1 MGIPER
7 YDGDPTTCNAFL
19 CNCSIICALQPLTFP
34 SEEARVAY
42 TINLLS
48 GRARLWGTAEWQ
60 RGTPTCRSFQTFA
73 EELRRVFGT
82 GPLGAEA
89 GRDLFA
95 LSQGSRSVTDHAIDF
110 RTRAPMSDWSP
121 SALRDVFLRGLAGH
135 IKDELITN
143 DPPSTLEGL
152 IELATSLDLRIQ
164 ARRRERRSE
173 APSRPTPPR
182 SPPLPRFPV
191 APASFPVT
199 STASWREGCNR
210 PIVFTCIVPR
220 NLLFTFRPV
229 PFLKRTAAI
238 TAMHVPC
245 VVTSKT

>member
-19 CNCSIICALQPLTFP
+19 CHCSIIFALQPLTFP

-42 TINLLS
+42 TILHH
-48 GRARLWGTAEWQ
+48 RLWGTAEWQ

-191 APASFPVT
+191 THASFPMT
-199 STASWREGCNR
+199 SSASWREGDPEPMQVGR
-210 PIVFTCIVPR
+210 THLPPEEKER
-220 NLLFTFRPV
+220 GRRQNLCLYCGQPGHFADRCP
-229 PFLKRTAAI
+229 LKDSARQ
-238 TAMHVPC
+238 
-245 VVTSKT
+245 